1 MASNQGDKLPKIR
14 REHSSSSLLAIV
26 AEGFLSRI
34 SFGIVTFALP
44 LYAYHLGLSVL
55 QISFLVTLTEAAALV
70 VKPIMGWIGDRY
82 GLKRI
87 YTTSLGLR
95 SLVTLLIVLTR
106 SPWQLYVIKSV
117 HGMSKAMR
125 KLSAHTLIAEQG
137 GKKAIASAFAWYH
150 TAKIVAGSLGKAL
163 AGLLLTLTASNFSL
177 VFTVSFLLSALPLYT
192 VVRYVDDDR
201 PSHRLPRHKTTEKT
215 RNTDQKAS
223 KASVSTVIKAKE
235 ITGLEVNTE
244 PVILPFTIL
253 TFLINGTAAM
263 LKGLFPIL
271 AIEYAG
277 LSEAQTGSIY
287 MISTLSVLVSGPF
300 FGWLSDRGNRE
311 FVLLVRSISNT
322 ISSIMYLFA
331 PNFYGLAAGKLVDKM
346 GKAAFRPAWGS
357 LMAHVSSYD
366 KSRRAQI
373 MSWIL
378 VGEDAGTIAGPLLAG
393 LLWSTWGLTVM
404 LSARVVLAI
413 ITEVYVT
420 MLNRSLEEK
429 DRKQIKSESP
439 ITQAK

>member
-1 MASNQGDKLPKIR
+1 MASNKRGKLSKVR
-14 REHSSSSLLAIV
+14 HEHSSSSLLAIV

-55 QISFLVTLTEAAALV
+55 QISFLVTLTEGAALV
-70 VKPIMGWIGDRY
+70 VKPIIGWIGDRY

-95 SLVTLLIVLTR
+95 SLVTLLIVVTR
-106 SPWQLYVIKSV
+106 SPWQLYVIKSI

-177 VFTVSFLLSALPLYT
+177 VFTVSFLLSALPIYT
-192 VVRYVDDDR
+192 VVRYVDSDQ
-201 PSHRLPRHKTTEKT
+201 PIHRLLHHKTTRKAE
-215 RNTDQKAS
+215 NTGQKAS

-235 ITGLEVNTE
+235 ITGLEVNTK
-244 PVILPFTIL
+244 PVIFPFTIL
-253 TFLINGTAAM
+253 TFMINGTAAM

-277 LSEAQTGSIY
+277 LSEAQTGLIY
-287 MISTLSVLVSGPF
+287 MISTLSVLISGPF

-311 FVLLVRSISNT
+311 FVLLIRSISNT
-322 ISSIMYLFA
+322 ISSIMYLLA
-331 PNFYGLAAGKLVDKM
+331 PNFYGLATGKLVDKM

-420 MLNRSLEEK
+420 FLNRSLEEK
-429 DRKQIKSESP
+429 DREQAKSESP